1 MIASIPGCGT
11 ERTGRRGCF
20 VFFHPHRHPPTPP
33 RAADDDPD
41 RSIEQEI
48 KIATGILVKTPLV
61 VKRIADKETKQ
72 PRLPVTAELLQ
83 KEVRAKTGCI
93 FFTPLS
99 IAARSRVRSRPLFH
113 ACPPRTRRRLQMTKK
128 NVTPE

>member
-1 MIASIPGCGT
+1 LLQFLAVELSVPVDAAA
-11 ERTGRRGCF
+11 
-20 VFFHPHRHPPTPP
+20 VFFFTPHRHPPTPP

-83 KEVRAKTGCI
+83 KEVRAKTGVI
-93 FFTPLS
+93 FSPLS
-99 IAARSRVRSRPLFH
+99 RSPPARVFVRARSFTPLFH
-113 ACPPRTRRRLQMTKK
+113 AACK
-128 NVTPE
+128 

>member
-1 MIASIPGCGT
+1 VIASIPGCGT

-20 VFFHPHRHPPTPP
+20 VFFHPLRHPPTPP

-83 KEVRAKTGCI
+83 KEVRAKTGFI
-93 FFTPLS
+93 FSPLSRSPPARVFVRARSFTPVRRAR
-99 IAARSRVRSRPLFH
+99 AA
-113 ACPPRTRRRLQMTKK
+113 ACK
-128 NVTPE
+128 

>member
-1 MIASIPGCGT
+1 MELSVPVDAAAL
-11 ERTGRRGCF
+11 
-20 VFFHPHRHPPTPP
+20 FFFTPHRHPPTPP

-83 KEVRAKTGCI
+83 KEVRAKTGFI
-93 FFTPLS
+93 FSPLSRSPPARVFVRARSFTP
-99 IAARSRVRSRPLFH
+99 I
-113 ACPPRTRRRLQMTKK
+113 RRLQMTKK

>member
-83 KEVRAKTGCI
+83 KEVRAKTGFI
-93 FFTPLS
+93 FSPLSRSPPARVFVRARSFTPLANDEKECHS
-99 IAARSRVRSRPLFH
+99 
-113 ACPPRTRRRLQMTKK
+113 
-128 NVTPE
+128 

>member
-20 VFFHPHRHPPTPP
+20 VFFHPLRHPPTPP

-83 KEVRAKTGCI
+83 KEVRAKTGVI
-93 FFTPLS
+93 FSPLSRSPPARVSVRARSFTP
-99 IAARSRVRSRPLFH
+99 A
-113 ACPPRTRRRLQMTKK
+113 RRLQMTKK

>member
-20 VFFHPHRHPPTPP
+20 VFFHPLRHPRTPP

-83 KEVRAKTGCI
+83 KEVRAKTGFI
-93 FFTPLS
+93 FSPLS
-99 IAARSRVRSRPLFH
+99 RSPPARVFVRARSFTPLFH
-113 ACPPRTRRRLQMTKK
+113 AACK
-128 NVTPE
+128 